1 MTDQP
6 KSQSS
11 IDTQSSTESA
21 AVPAPD
27 VSLDV
32 TGLKCPLPVLKA
44 RKALNGMAPGA
55 LLEVLATDPAAG
67 LDFRHFAKQS
77 GHALLVAETEGE
89 VLRFVLRRAP
99 E

>member
-1 MTDQP
+1 MTDQRAPAP
-6 KSQSS
+6 KSAPEL
-11 IDTQSSTESA
+11 DGAPE
-21 AVPAPD
+21 PD

-44 RKALNGMAPGA
+44 RKALSGMAPGA

-77 GHALLVAETEGE
+77 GHDLLVAETEGE
-89 VLRFVLRRAP
+89 VLRFVLRRA
-99 E
+99 